1 MRDFDRPSI
10 QSEAQTLSQSWIAI
24 DFETASVRGTPCA
37 VGMAQVDE
45 GRIVK
50 STGWLIRPPIFEF
63 SPFNVALHGITPEMC
78 RDAPDWAAS
87 LARIE
92 EFREGRPVLA
102 HNAGFDIGVIRDAC
116 TLTEI
121 PWPELNYA
129 CSLVVGRRVWPGLSS
144 YSLPFL
150 AGHLG
155 VYEGSHHNAGADAEM
170 AARIGCRALD
180 ATGASTLGEMVVSVQ
195 ALMGS
200 ISDGEWSGCH
210 LRDIHSAIPIEPSPG
225 AVLREDHPLFGKTV
239 AFTGALAIPRR
250 EAMQAVVD
258 RGGVAAGGVTRK
270 TELLVTGFQDL
281 TRLAQGQNESAKLR
295 KAQELVAK
303 GRKIEIVGES
313 DFVKLL
319 ANR

>member
-1 MRDFDRPSI
+1 MRC
-10 QSEAQTLSQSWIAI
+10 ESWVAI

-37 VGMAQVDE
+37 VGMVEINGGQVD
-45 GRIVK
+45 R
-50 STGWLIRPPIFEF
+50 SAGWLIRPPIFEF
-63 SPFNVALHGITPEMC
+63 SPFNVALHGITPDMC

-87 LARIE
+87 LLRVE
-92 EFREGRPVLA
+92 EFREGRPLLA

-121 PWPELNYA
+121 PWPELSYV
-129 CSLVVGRRVWPGLSS
+129 CSLVVGRRIWPGLSS

-155 VYEGSHHNAGADAEM
+155 VYEGSHHDASADAEM
-170 AARIGCRALD
+170 AARIGCLALE
-180 ATGASTLGEMVVSVQ
+180 ATGASTLAEVAASVQ

-200 ISDGEWSGCH
+200 MGGEEWNGCQ
-210 LRDIHSAIPIEPSPG
+210 LRDIRSAVPTEPSPG
-225 AVLREDHPLFGKTV
+225 AVPRQDHPLFGKTV

-258 RGGVAAGGVTRK
+258 RGGVAAKGVTRN

-281 TRLAQGQNESAKLR
+281 ARLAQDQSESAKLR

-303 GRKIEIVGES
+303 GQSIEIVGES

-319 ANR
+319 ADR

>member
-1 MRDFDRPSI
+1 MD
-10 QSEAQTLSQSWIAI
+10 ESWIAI
-24 DFETASVRGTPCA
+24 DFETASVRGTPCS
-37 VGMAQVDE
+37 VGMVE
-45 GRIVK
+45 VNGGRV
-50 STGWLIRPPIFEF
+50 SRSAGWLIRPPIFEF
-63 SPFNVALHGITPEMC
+63 SPFNVALHGITPGMC
-78 RDAPDWAAS
+78 RNAPDWAAS
-87 LARIE
+87 LLRIE
-92 EFREGRPVLA
+92 EFRDGRPLLA

-116 TLTEI
+116 NFTEI
-121 PWPELNYA
+121 PWPELTYA

-155 VYEGSHHNAGADAEM
+155 VYEGSHHDANADAEM
-170 AARIGCRALD
+170 AARIGCIALD
-180 ATGASTLGEMVVSVQ
+180 ATEASTLAEMVASVQ

-200 ISDGEWSGCH
+200 IGGEEWSGCH
-210 LRDIHSAIPIEPSPG
+210 LRDIRSAIPVEPSPG

-239 AFTGALAIPRR
+239 AFTGALVIPRR

-258 RGGVAAGGVTRK
+258 CGGVAAKGVTRK

-295 KAQELVAK
+295 KAQDLLAQGWE
-303 GRKIEIVGES
+303 IEIVGES

-319 ANR
+319 ADR

>member
-1 MRDFDRPSI
+1 MG
-10 QSEAQTLSQSWIAI
+10 ESWVAI

-37 VGMAQVDE
+37 VGMVE
-45 GRIVK
+45 VNGGRVVR

-78 RDAPDWAAS
+78 RSAPGWEES
-87 LARIE
+87 LSRIE
-92 EFREGRPVLA
+92 EFREGRPLLA
-102 HNAGFDIGVIRDAC
+102 HNASFDIGVIRDAC
-116 TLTEI
+116 SVTEI
-121 PWPELNYA
+121 PWPELTYA
-129 CSLVVGRRVWPGLSS
+129 CSLVIGRRVWPGLDS

-155 VYEGSHHNAGADAEM
+155 VYEGSHHDASADARM
-170 AARIGCRALD
+170 AARIGCFALK
-180 ATGASTLGEMVVSVQ
+180 ATEAPSLAEMVTSVQ

-200 ISDGEWSGCH
+200 IGGDEWSGCH
-210 LRDIHSAIPIEPSPG
+210 LRDIRSAIPIEPSPG
-225 AVLREDHPLFGKTV
+225 AVPKEDHPLFGKTV

-250 EAMQAVVD
+250 EAMQAVVNS
-258 RGGVAAGGVTRK
+258 GGVAAKGVTRK

-295 KAQELVAK
+295 KAQELLVQ
-303 GRKIEIVGES
+303 GRAIEIVGES

-319 ANR
+319 ADR

>member
-1 MRDFDRPSI
+1 M
-10 QSEAQTLSQSWIAI
+10 EESWVAI

-37 VGMAQVDE
+37 VGMVE
-45 GRIVK
+45 VNGRRVRR

-78 RDAPDWAAS
+78 RDAPDWEES
-87 LARIE
+87 LSRIE
-92 EFREGRPVLA
+92 DFREGRPLLA

-116 TLTEI
+116 NLTDI
-121 PWPELNYA
+121 PWPELTYA
-129 CSLVVGRRVWPGLSS
+129 CSLVIGRRVWPGLSS

-155 VYEGSHHNAGADAEM
+155 VYEGSHHEASADAEM
-170 AARIGCRALD
+170 AAQIGCLALG
-180 ATGASTLGEMVVSVQ
+180 ATGALTLTDLVASVQ

-200 ISDGEWSGCH
+200 IGADEWSGCH
-210 LRDIHSAIPIEPSPG
+210 LRDIGSAIPVEPSPG
-225 AVLREDHPLFGKTV
+225 AVLREDHPFFGRSV
-239 AFTGALAIPRR
+239 AFTGALAISRR

-258 RGGVAAGGVTRK
+258 CGGVAVKGVTRR

-281 TRLAQGQNESAKLR
+281 ARLAQGQNESAKLR
-295 KAQELVAK
+295 KAQDLLAQ
-303 GRKIEIVGES
+303 GQAIEIIGES

-319 ANR
+319 ADR